1 MGVPQQKVIHTTTYN
16 TKKAPMV
23 NRNIMVQEISHNVM
37 RALALIMF
45 GAVIGG
51 STLFAGWTLCL
62 CLNTESTTGWHR
74 QLLPEATRLSNQLA
88 RFELHA
94 ISATKLAW
102 DSLANTNTS

>member
-1 MGVPQQKVIHTTTYN
+1 MGVPQQKVIHTTTWD

-45 GAVIGG
+45 GAIIGG

-62 CLNTESTTGWHR
+62 CLNTEITTGRHR
-74 QLLPEATRLSNQLA
+74 QLLSETSGVERWQPEVNFLGLQ
-88 RFELHA
+88 
-94 ISATKLAW
+94 LAW

>member
-1 MGVPQQKVIHTTTYN
+1 MGVPQQKVIHTTTWD

-45 GAVIGG
+45 GAIIGG

-62 CLNTESTTGWHR
+62 CLNTEITTGRHR
-74 QLLPEATRLSNQLA
+74 QLLSEASGVEMWQPEVKMCWPGTPWLIPTQVELA
-88 RFELHA
+88 IL
-94 ISATKLAW
+94 
-102 DSLANTNTS
+102 